1 MKRLIPWLVLAS
13 LAWQLSGC
21 SSTPSPTPTLAPSA
35 TLTPAPYEQ
44 YTIEF
49 LRGRTYGGGN
59 IEVLETME
67 ETDSFTRY
75 LIRYPSDELNIYGFA
90 NVPKGEGP
98 FPVIIAIHGFVDPAT
113 YETLDYTAPAID
125 RITQAGYIVIHP
137 NLRNYPPS
145 DNGDN
150 LFRIGMTIDVLNL
163 IALVKSEAGAS
174 ELFTTAIPENIGLL
188 GHSLGGNIAMR
199 VLIVSS
205 DVKAT
210 VLYATMSGDEM
221 KNAQLLFDTSSDP
234 TFQTELAT
242 SPAVIERI
250 SPMYYYSD
258 ITSPIQLHHGTA
270 DKTVPVAG
278 AEETCDALTTAGVQI
293 ECIYYPEEDHT
304 FRRRVA
310 DQFYGAMFRFYETY
324 LSP

>member
-1 MKRLIPWLVLAS
+1 MKRLILWFVLAS

-49 LRGRTYGGGN
+49 LRGRMYGGGN

-98 FPVIIAIHGFVDPAT
+98 FPAIIAIHGFVDPAT

-163 IALVKSEAGAS
+163 IALVKSEAGAA

-205 DVKAT
+205 DVKDT

-270 DKTVPVAG
+270 DTTVPVAW
-278 AEETCDALTTAGVQI
+278 AEETCNAVTAAGVQI
-293 ECIYYPEEDHT
+293 ECLYYLEEDHT

-310 DQFYGAMFRFYETY
+310 DEFYGAMFRFYEMY

>member
-1 MKRLIPWLVLAS
+1 M
-13 LAWQLSGC
+13 
-21 SSTPSPTPTLAPSA
+21 
-35 TLTPAPYEQ
+35 
-44 YTIEF
+44 
-49 LRGRTYGGGN
+49 YGGGN

-163 IALVKSEAGAS
+163 IALVKSGAGPS

-270 DKTVPVAG
+270 DKTVPVAS
-278 AEETCDALTTAGVQI
+278 AEETCSALTTAGVQI